1 GRVQRE
7 PPGSTANPRESRE
20 TTPPPHG
27 GPEERSTMAVNTE
40 LIKKLRGM
48 TGAGMMDVKKALE
61 DAGGDLD
68 AAAKLLRERGIAK
81 ADKKSDRAAS
91 EGLVGSYIHHNGKI
105 AVLVEVNCETDF
117 VALNQTFQDLARNL
131 AMHIAMAAPKYVR
144 REDVPADVVEEEKAA
159 LLKQVQ
165 DESRHGTEA
174 GKIVEGRRSKSLA
187 EITLLEQP
195 YDKDDKKTMD
205 DLVKEAIAT
214 LGENNQIGRI
224 ARIAIG
230 E

>member
-1 GRVQRE
+1 
-7 PPGSTANPRESRE
+7 
-20 TTPPPHG
+20 
-27 GPEERSTMAVNTE
+27 MAVNTE

-165 DESRHGTEA
+165 DEGKPANVAE
-174 GKIVEGRRSKSLA
+174 KIVEGRLSKFLA
-187 EITLLEQP
+187 EMTLLEQP
-195 YDKDDKKTMD
+195 YIKDDKKTID

-214 LGENNQIGRI
+214 LGENIQIGRF